1 MILSSNINLMQE
13 DLAAVS
19 LASWKVL
26 GRFPLLSSYEFAAFM
41 VYTIFEKHI
50 LCHQL
55 PYYLLMR

>member
-1 MILSSNINLMQE
+1 MQE

-19 LASWKVL
+19 LAAWEVL